1 MIKRQYVIRR
11 EIEELKENPM
21 VLLLK
26 NHTVFVEPPANI
38 EQKYPGG
45 RWRLSA
51 VETGGMGKEGHGCA
65 FVYCDPTGL
74 ALPTAGLPYG
84 SQHARFV
91 GDDLIQVFASFKRGD
106 SVVTLT
112 RFAIDQRGQQRT
124 DPMYGFRLLAEHN
137 ATEMVPAHL
146 EGFLPAIEAAIAKS
160 QCRKCHEAHYVKS
173 GSEVKAS

>member
-11 EIEELKENPM
+11 EIEELKDNPT

-26 NHTVFVEPPANI
+26 NHTVFVEPSANI

-45 RWRLSA
+45 RWRMSA

-65 FVYCDPTGL
+65 FVYCGPTGQ
-74 ALPTAGLPYG
+74 ALPMAGLAYG
-84 SQHARFV
+84 NEHARFIS
-91 GDDLIQVFASFKRGD
+91 DDIVQVFASFKRGE

-112 RFAIDQRGQQRT
+112 RFTIDQRGQQRT
-124 DPMYGFRLLAEHN
+124 DPMYGFKLLAEHN
-137 ATEMVPAHL
+137 ANDTVPAHL
-146 EGFLPAIEAAIAKS
+146 VGFLPAIEAAIAKS
-160 QCRKCHEAHYVKS
+160 QCRKCREAHFVKS